1 MLLLAATMR
10 TDGATHRGGFTLL
23 ELVVALAFAATVFL
37 GARMLLD
44 ALSASRDELAR
55 ETALNDERANGER
68 LLRSLVAHAEA
79 GDDSTSGF
87 QGDQATAR
95 FSSWCATPASW
106 LERCRVR
113 LAVHRK
119 GAESIITAS
128 VRLGETIRVWRQ
140 VGTVELRYLDR
151 LARDTSW
158 TTTWESRIAVPT
170 AIGVVSG
177 GDTVVLVV
185 GGGRT

>member
-1 MLLLAATMR
+1 MR
-10 TDGATHRGGFTLL
+10 TDGATRRGGFTLL
-23 ELVVALAFAATVFL
+23 ELVVALALAATVFL
-37 GARMLLD
+37 AGRMLLD
-44 ALSASRDELAR
+44 ALSASREELAR

-68 LLRSLVAHAEA
+68 LLRSLVAHGEA
-79 GDDSTSGF
+79 GDDSTIGF

-95 FSSWCATPASW
+95 FSSWCATPAGG

-113 LAVHRK
+113 LAVGLV

-140 VGTVELRYLDR
+140 SGTVELRYLDG
-151 LARDTSW
+151 LAGDSSW
-158 TTTWESRIAVPT
+158 TTTWESRIAVPI
-170 AIGVVSG
+170 AIGIVGG
-177 GDTVVLVV
+177 GDTIVLVV